1 MYSVL
6 YTKAK
11 IFAITVGRRTYEI
24 YILRGN
30 IPRPNKALE
39 YIEAKYYKGDIVS
52 VGKGILDGE
61 PVIKISA
68 WADIS
73 GDDDEDCVS
82 YERHP
87 MYLCTEY
94 SYRKLSPETIKLLTG
109 E

>member
-1 MYSVL
+1 M
-6 YTKAK
+6 KF
-11 IFAITVGRRTYEI
+11 IFFGEI
-24 YILRGN
+24 FPDQIIDVAN
-30 IPRPNKALE
+30 SNKALE

-73 GDDDEDCVS
+73 GDDEECIS
-82 YERHP
+82 YERRP
-87 MYLCTEY
+87 MYLATEH
-94 SYRKLSPETIKLLTG
+94 SYCKLSPETIKLLTG